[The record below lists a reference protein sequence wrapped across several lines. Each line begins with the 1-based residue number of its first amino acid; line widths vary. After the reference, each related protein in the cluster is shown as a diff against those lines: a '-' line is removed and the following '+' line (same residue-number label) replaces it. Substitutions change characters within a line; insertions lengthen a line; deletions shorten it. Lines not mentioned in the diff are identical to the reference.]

1 MFDDRRVSVVC
12 SQSVNTTGRY
22 VLYWM
27 TSARRTRY
35 NASLQRAVDW
45 SVRLNR
51 PLLVVEALA
60 IDYPWASVRHH
71 QFIVEGMVDQA
82 KNFLASAAA
91 YYAYVERESRG
102 GRGLILELAQA
113 ACVVVTDDFPCFF
126 LPKIVRHVAQRVSCQ
141 MEAVDANGILPVR
154 AAGKPFTSAYQ
165 FRRYMQKN
173 VIEALG
179 MPGEATPLSG
189 LAVGDPSVDHL
200 QRLKSMGVKDGTLN
214 RWQPTNF
221 GEYPVEAADI
231 AGSSLDATVKALSIV
246 GGQNAG
252 WDLASTFLD
261 TRLDVYTERR
271 NRPEETG
278 TSGLSPYLHF
288 GHVASIE
295 VVLEMLGRYGFDPSS
310 ESRNFKGQRAGFWE
324 LPEPVESF
332 LDQIITWRELGYGF
346 CNYTPNYDQYETL
359 PSWAIKTMEAHRHDP
374 RPHVYS
380 HEAFELGQTHDPLW
394 NAAQNQLRREG
405 RIHNYLRMLWGKK
418 ILHWSAQPEQA
429 LRTMI
434 ELNNRYALDGRN
446 PNSYSGIFWTLGRFD
461 RAWGPERPVFG
472 KVRYMTS
479 QSTARKFSVGNYI
492 AEYSSMSQARL
503 F

>member
-1 MFDDRRVSVVC
+1 MFDGRRVRVVC
-12 SQSVNTTGRY
+12 ETPPKTSGRY

-27 TSARRTRY
+27 TAARRTRY
-35 NASLQRAVDW
+35 NNSLQRAVDW
-45 SVRLNR
+45 SVRLNK
-51 PLLVVEALA
+51 PLVVIEALS

-71 QFIVEGMVDQA
+71 QFIIDGMADQHQS
-82 KNFLASAAA
+82 FLESGAA
-91 YYAYVERESRG
+91 YYGYVERESRG
-102 GRGLILELAQA
+102 GRGLVLELSQD

-126 LPKIVRHVAQRVSCQ
+126 LPKIVSYVAQQVTCH
-141 MEAVDANGILPVR
+141 MESVDANGVLPMN
-154 AAGKPFTSAYQ
+154 AAGKSFTSAYQ
-165 FRRYMQKN
+165 FRRYMQRH
-173 VIEALG
+173 VVEALS
-179 MPGEATPLSG
+179 MPGEVAPLSRLAHRG
-189 LAVGDPSVDHL
+189 LSVSHIE
-200 QRLKSMGVKDGTLN
+200 RLKSAGVKSEILK
-214 RWQPTNF
+214 RWQPTPF
-221 GEYPVEAADI
+221 GGGPADAVEL
-231 AGSSLDATVKALSIV
+231 AGARLNTSVAALSVV
-246 GGQNAG
+246 GGARAG
-252 WDLASTFLD
+252 AQLADVFINR
-261 TRLDVYTERR
+261 RLNRYTERR

-295 VVLEMLGRYGFDPSS
+295 VVIEMLDRHGFEPKSAQ
-310 ESRNFKGQRAGFWE
+310 RNFKGQRAGFWL
-324 LPEPVESF
+324 LPEPVEAF

-346 CNYTPNYDQYETL
+346 CNYTANYDAYETL
-359 PSWAIKTMEAHRHDP
+359 PGWALKTMEEHRQDP
-374 RPHVYS
+374 RPYVYD
-380 HEAFELGQTHDPLW
+380 HEAFDMAQTHDPLW
-394 NAAQNQLRREG
+394 NAAQNQLRRDG

-418 ILHWSAQPEQA
+418 ILHWSESPEHA

-492 AEYSSMSQARL
+492 AEYSHMAQGRL